1 MDSDI
6 QKMLSDQNRYGKIF
20 FRVLLSIFIVFH
32 VLYMVFLFENL
43 KQLEL
48 SKSIEAECVEGGS
61 SPMEMETRRYQIY
74 KYYNLHDFSLWESA
88 LNITWLFVG
97 LVMIMTIVFVSQGK
111 ILWNMDFTII
121 FSIAILFMALD
132 LYILKSRFN
141 FSLTNLFSTFSFK
154 GPESNTCNAFACS
167 LNGISRDGRAVRG
180 KDDLTLRADT
190 QRIVTYYKDL
200 ASRLKDRITCTSPIP
215 SSKCPYI
222 MSVRLKRLL
231 LARIMA
237 STEEYIGPAEAQIK
251 LDEILTRQDYYEF
264 MSYLKL
270 EKLQLDLKEFGINA
284 HELEDLAFA
293 DAYRP
298 IKDRV
303 LKNIAVSYIPI
314 VLLIYIF
321 VIHPRYQA

>member
-1 MDSDI
+1 
-6 QKMLSDQNRYGKIF
+6 
-20 FRVLLSIFIVFH
+20 
-32 VLYMVFLFENL
+32 
-43 KQLEL
+43 
-48 SKSIEAECVEGGS
+48 
-61 SPMEMETRRYQIY
+61 
-74 KYYNLHDFSLWESA
+74 
-88 LNITWLFVG
+88 
-97 LVMIMTIVFVSQGK
+97 
-111 ILWNMDFTII
+111 
-121 FSIAILFMALD
+121 
-132 LYILKSRFN
+132 
-141 FSLTNLFSTFSFK
+141 
-154 GPESNTCNAFACS
+154 
-167 LNGISRDGRAVRG
+167 
-180 KDDLTLRADT
+180 
-190 QRIVTYYKDL
+190 
-200 ASRLKDRITCTSPIP
+200 
-215 SSKCPYI
+215 
-222 MSVRLKRLL
+222 
-231 LARIMA
+231 MA